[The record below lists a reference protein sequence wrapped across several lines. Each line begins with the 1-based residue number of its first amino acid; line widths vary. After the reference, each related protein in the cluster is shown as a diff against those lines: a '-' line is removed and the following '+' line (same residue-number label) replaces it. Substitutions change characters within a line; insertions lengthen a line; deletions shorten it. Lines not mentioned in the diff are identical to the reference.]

1 MTAKSSGAVGA
12 RASNNL
18 LSQSQNV
25 TKKNNV
31 TGPEQQRANSSTKT
45 RKLPQT
51 AKQIEEMKENEAL
64 GIRKNSQ
71 DKFAEE
77 DFRNGYS
84 TNPDGTNS
92 SSKNKILAASSNAG
106 SINNA
111 GASTVVSSFV
121 KKRSP
126 LSVIRYQFLGL
137 FCSSFDLCNYVGR
150 NLDLAF
156 PAEKWT

>member
-111 GASTVVSSFV
+111 GASTVVSSSDQRASTTKSTSSKIMITGDDILIEYVTRLV
-121 KKRSP
+121 KT
-126 LSVIRYQFLGL
+126 L
-137 FCSSFDLCNYVGR
+137 
-150 NLDLAF
+150 
-156 PAEKWT
+156 